1 MIHPPFEFGVLGPLE
16 LRAQGAPV
24 PVNAPKQR
32 VVLAALLLLRTN
44 RVVTLGEL
52 TEVVWDGGTPA
63 QPTTA
68 LRVYIMRLRRLLGR
82 PEIIRTTP
90 TGYLLEVPDQAL
102 DLHRFRDL
110 TGRAGRKAAS
120 GELERAVRLWDEALA
135 LWRAEPLLDVP
146 SDALRRSEIPQL
158 VEIRLRAERERIDAK
173 LRLGEHHE
181 VISHLRTLTSEYP
194 LREQFWHQLMLA
206 LHRAN
211 RQAEAL
217 SAYRTI
223 ADALAEKLGVEP
235 GRELQEL
242 FHAILNG
249 DPDLTAPAA
258 GAIPIPR
265 RPEPAPAVSQLPHA
279 LGRLVGRSAEI
290 SQISELLETSGN
302 RAVPV
307 VTVSG
312 PPGVGKTAL
321 AVRTAHKLRSRFP
334 DGQLYVDLR
343 GYSAKPALATATVLA
358 RLLRAL
364 GMPAEKI
371 PVGEEEQIAAY
382 RAVLAGK
389 RVLVTLDNA
398 ASADQVRPLIPG
410 EPGCAVLITSR
421 RELRPLV
428 ALDGAH
434 LVRLDVLDPKAS
446 VALLG
451 TLLGEQ
457 TIRDQPEAAARLAD
471 LCGHLPLALRIAGGN
486 LVGRP
491 RPDISAYNRSF
502 AGGFL
507 AQALTV
513 ENDEDIAVDRAFDL
527 SYAGLEPEAR
537 TMFRLLSLVP
547 GADFTAEV
555 AATLADFTLA
565 DTARTLEQLA
575 GASLLKR
582 VPGGRYQMHDLLR
595 DYAARCAEPGDD
607 PDFRARAQARLYGWH
622 LRTADRAVRTL
633 YRELPLFTRPRPAA
647 APGAPTSRRRADA
660 LRWLDAERANLVAMV
675 EHCAEN
681 GPAEV
686 AWQLAETLAAYLSVT
701 GHHVDLV
708 ATAAAGLRAARR
720 AGDAAAEV
728 AMLLPLIRECQVT
741 GDLAA
746 AQRYLAE
753 ALDEAKTSTS
763 GWPMVLVLDGS
774 VRLDLGE
781 LDAAHARFRQVIEL
795 AETRPRVP
803 TVRLNALLGLGYV
816 HVLRGEFATV
826 LPLLEPARELAE
838 QTGATI
844 QLVETLLLI
853 GRCQLAL
860 GNPGLAAEYL
870 REASYRAKAS
880 GTHYHRTEGLGL
892 LAIALLEAGDSAD
905 AAATGER
912 ALASAVRL
920 GNPRTTANAWN
931 VLGTVRRRMGE
942 IDEAVHAHENALE
955 HSTQSAAHHYGML
968 EALLGLARA
977 HTEAARHEDAFGHAS
992 SALTGAR
999 DSGYRYHEGEANR
1012 ILLELPPHAVPQPL
1026 R

>member
-1 MIHPPFEFGVLGPLE
+1 LEFGVLGSLE

-32 VVLAALLLLRTN
+32 VVLAALLLRTN

-63 QPTTA
+63 RPTTA
-68 LRVYIMRLRRLLGR
+68 LRVHIMRLRRLLGR

-110 TGRAGRKAAS
+110 TGRARRKAAS
-120 GELERAVRLWDEALA
+120 GELEPAVRLWDEALA

-146 SDALRRSEIPQL
+146 SDSLRRSETPQL
-158 VEIRLRAERERIDAK
+158 VEIRLRAEHERIDAK

-181 VISHLRTLTSEYP
+181 VISDLRTLTSEYP

-206 LHRAN
+206 LQFAN

-258 GAIPIPR
+258 GAIPSPR
-265 RPEPAPAVSQLPHA
+265 RPEPAPAVSQLPPA
-279 LGRLVGRSAEI
+279 LGRFVGRSAEI
-290 SQISELLETSGN
+290 SQLSELLETDGN

-321 AVRTAHKLRSRFP
+321 AVRMAHKLRSRFP
-334 DGQLYVDLR
+334 DGQLYVDLH
-343 GYSAKPALATATVLA
+343 GYSAKPALATTTVLA

-364 GMPAEKI
+364 GMPAEQI
-371 PVGEEEQIAAY
+371 PVQDEEQIAAY
-382 RAVLAGK
+382 RALLAGK

-398 ASADQVRPLIPG
+398 ASAGQVRPLIPG

-421 RELRPLV
+421 RELRTLV
-428 ALDGAH
+428 ALDGAR
-434 LVRLDVLDPKAS
+434 LVRLDLLDPKAS
-446 VALLG
+446 VSLLG

-457 TIRDQPEAAARLAD
+457 TIRDQPEAAAQLAD

-507 AQALTV
+507 AHALTV
-513 ENDEDIAVDRAFDL
+513 ENDEDIAVHQAFDL
-527 SYAGLEPEAR
+527 SYTGLKPEVR

-575 GASLLKR
+575 GASLLQR

-595 DYAARCAEPGDD
+595 DYAARCGELGDD
-607 PDFRARAQARLYGWH
+607 PAFRTRARARLYGWH
-622 LRTADRAVRTL
+622 LRTVDRAVRTL

-647 APGAPTSRRRADA
+647 APEAPTSRERADA

-686 AWQLAETLAAYLSVT
+686 AWQLTETLAAYLSVT
-701 GHHVDLV
+701 GHHVDLFAV
-708 ATAAAGLRAARR
+708 ATAGLRAARR

-746 AQRYLAE
+746 ARRYLAE
-753 ALDEAKTSTS
+753 ALDEAKASTP

-803 TVRLNALLGLGYV
+803 AVRLNALLGLGYV

-826 LPLLEPARELAE
+826 PPLLEPARELAE

-853 GRCQLAL
+853 GRCQLEL

-880 GTHYHRTEGLGL
+880 GTRYHHAESLGL
-892 LAIALLEAGDSAD
+892 LAIALLEGGDSAD
-905 AAATGER
+905 AAAAGER

-942 IDEAVHAHENALE
+942 IDQAVHAHENALE

-977 HTEAARHEDAFGHAS
+977 HAEAARHADAFGHAS

-999 DSGYRYHEGEANR
+999 DSGYRYHEGEAQR
-1012 ILLELPPHAVPQPL
+1012 ILREIPPDAVPQTL
-1026 R
+1026 C